1 MVVALPVSR
10 RWTVRVTA
18 VLKVTPL
25 WTASVAQLVSL
36 QSIALRS
43 VVNLARLLLQVHFQT
58 NTAAL
63 QTPR

>member
-1 MVVALPVSR
+1 MVVALSVSQ

-25 WTASVAQLVSL
+25 WTVSVAQLVSL
-36 QSIALRS
+36 QSIALGC